1 MDSNIRKYFAYVCV
15 VDCGSFTQA
24 AELLHY
30 SQSAVSRM
38 IGDLEQEWGITLL
51 ERGRSGVRVTSEGQ
65 RILPYVEELC
75 REYEKLQMQV
85 DEINGLQSGLIR
97 IGTFSSAATHWLP
110 NMIRKFRQQYPNIQY
125 EILLGDYGEI
135 EQWVLEGRVDCGFL
149 LLPVSP
155 ELEAEFL
162 ERDKL
167 LAVLPVDHELAGCER
182 FPAEALTRYPFILL
196 QKGGRTEV
204 SQIFEEHGLPLEA
217 SYITVDDYA
226 IMSMVEKGL
235 GISVLPQLVLR
246 RCAYNI
252 VLKELDSPAYRE
264 ICLAWRRN
272 KPLSPAVKR
281 LLEFLPDRN
290 DPESNSA
297 L

>member
-110 NMIRKFRQQYPNIQY
+110 NMIRKFRQQ
-125 EILLGDYGEI
+125 
-135 EQWVLEGRVDCGFL
+135 
-149 LLPVSP
+149 
-155 ELEAEFL
+155 
-162 ERDKL
+162 
-167 LAVLPVDHELAGCER
+167 
-182 FPAEALTRYPFILL
+182 
-196 QKGGRTEV
+196 
-204 SQIFEEHGLPLEA
+204 
-217 SYITVDDYA
+217 
-226 IMSMVEKGL
+226 
-235 GISVLPQLVLR
+235 
-246 RCAYNI
+246 
-252 VLKELDSPAYRE
+252 
-264 ICLAWRRN
+264 
-272 KPLSPAVKR
+272 
-281 LLEFLPDRN
+281 
-290 DPESNSA
+290 
-297 L
+297 

>member
-1 MDSNIRKYFAYVCV
+1 MTWIPIS
-15 VDCGSFTQA
+15 GS
-24 AELLHY
+24 
-30 SQSAVSRM
+30 
-38 IGDLEQEWGITLL
+38 
-51 ERGRSGVRVTSEGQ
+51 
-65 RILPYVEELC
+65 ILPYVKELC

-110 NMIRKFRQQYPNIQY
+110 NMIQKFRQQYPNIQY
-125 EILLGDYGEI
+125 EILLGDYSEI
-135 EQWVLEGRVDCGFL
+135 EQWILEGRVDCGFL
-149 LLPVSP
+149 LLPVNA
-155 ELEAEFL
+155 ELEAVFL

-167 LAVLPVDHELAGCER
+167 MAVLPADHELADCDR
-182 FPAEALTRYPFILL
+182 FPVETLTRYPFILL

-204 SQIFEEHGLPLEA
+204 SQIFEKHGLPLKA

-235 GISVLPQLVLR
+235 GISVLPQMILR

-252 VLKELDSPAYRE
+252 VQKELDSPACRE

-281 LLEFLPDRN
+281 FLDFLPNRHDSE
-290 DPESNSA
+290 DTLA
-297 L
+297 I